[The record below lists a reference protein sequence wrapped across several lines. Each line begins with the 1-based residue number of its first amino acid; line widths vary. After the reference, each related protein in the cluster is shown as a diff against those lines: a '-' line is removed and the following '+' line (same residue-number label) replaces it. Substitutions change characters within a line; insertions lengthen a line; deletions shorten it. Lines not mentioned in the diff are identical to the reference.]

1 MNNSKFAPMLI
12 GYNLYLVFDIISC
25 FLTYFYHIIPL
36 KLLNGKNNVLP
47 VLFPNA
53 IKFFPKS
60 CIKKTRKY
68 RYTALSPGSL
78 LAIVFTYMIIIA
90 SPKL

>member
-1 MNNSKFAPMLI
+1 MLI

-53 IKFFPKS
+53 TKFFPKS
-60 CIKKTRKY
+60 GIKKPAKVQVY
-68 RYTALSPGSL
+68 CAFAGSL